1 MIGLKLNKELSRY
14 LRKNNVK
21 KNIQITQFYKKIVMD
36 IWFLTM
42 KNTVDK
48 CGINYQ
54 KLKIMS

>member
-1 MIGLKLNKELSRY
+1 MIGLKLKKELSRY